1 MLAFLAEH
9 AQKTA
14 LFPLFPPVTT
24 STLSTRTLAFLA
36 ALAQKTALSAR
47 LWKNNHKNA
56 QKTYAPLKKA
66 ARRLFRRKSMCKVR
80 LLPGEKIESL
90 MLGDLKIIQNDNLY
104 KFTSDS
110 VLLSRFAPV
119 GKKKVLDLCSG
130 SGIVGLHYYGVNLS
144 LPPTLLSLCEIQPS
158 LAEMSKKSIALN
170 GLEKVFEVQNIPLQ
184 QFKGRGY
191 DLVLCNPPYKKAG
204 SGFFPSD
211 EHISTCRA
219 ELKVTLEEIIDSAY
233 RALDIG
239 GSFCICHKT
248 ERAAELIFEAEKRGF
263 CSARLTPVCAKA
275 GEQPYLVL
283 AEFLKGKK
291 TPFRLTLP
299 VVNDA
304 KNFSGE

>member
-1 MLAFLAEH
+1 
-9 AQKTA
+9 
-14 LFPLFPPVTT
+14 
-24 STLSTRTLAFLA
+24 
-36 ALAQKTALSAR
+36 
-47 LWKNNHKNA
+47 
-56 QKTYAPLKKA
+56 
-66 ARRLFRRKSMCKVR
+66 MCKVR

-90 MLGDLKIIQNDNLY
+90 MLGDLKIIQSDNLY

-110 VLLSRFAPV
+110 VLLSRFAPA

-144 LPPTLLSLCEIQPS
+144 SPPTLLSLCEIQTS

-170 GLEKVFEVQNIPLQ
+170 GLENIFEVQNIPLQ

-233 RALDIG
+233 RALSIG

-248 ERAAELIFEAEKRGF
+248 ERAAELMFEAEKRGF

-291 TPFRLTLP
+291 TSFRLTLP
-299 VVNDA
+299 VVNDS

>member
-1 MLAFLAEH
+1 
-9 AQKTA
+9 
-14 LFPLFPPVTT
+14 
-24 STLSTRTLAFLA
+24 
-36 ALAQKTALSAR
+36 
-47 LWKNNHKNA
+47 
-56 QKTYAPLKKA
+56 
-66 ARRLFRRKSMCKVR
+66 MCKVQ

-90 MLGDLKIIQNDNLY
+90 MLGDLKIIQSDNLY

-110 VLLSRFAPV
+110 VLLSRFAPA

-144 LPPTLLSLCEIQPS
+144 SPPTLLSLCEIQTS

-170 GLEKVFEVQNIPLQ
+170 GLENIFEVQNIPLQ

-233 RALDIG
+233 RALSIG

-263 CSARLTPVCAKA
+263 ARLGLP
-275 GEQPYLVL
+275 
-283 AEFLKGKK
+283 
-291 TPFRLTLP
+291 PFAQRQANSRTLCLR
-299 VVNDA
+299 
-304 KNFSGE
+304 NF